1 MMWNCGGLGF
11 WGTGYGWLD
20 LLLNLV
26 ITLVAIIGIVLL
38 IAWLVRRILPA
49 REITGRRPG
58 SLLTAKEVLQA
69 RYARGDLNRKQYKKM
84 LSELAEE

>member
-38 IAWLVRRILPA
+38 IAWLVRRIFPA
-49 REITGRRPG
+49 YELTGGRGR

-84 LSELAEE
+84 LSDLAEE

>member
-38 IAWLVRRILPA
+38 IAWLVRRIFPA
-49 REITGRRPG
+49 YEITGRRPG